1 MSCAISTVSSGPTI
15 SRTVSGFGNQSA
27 GKRLSFVRRSVVRR
41 NASIFTSSRVASSSY
56 LASADAHTSHLPCG
70 ISTVPR
76 TSVVSVTLFIFH
88 SYYGM
93 LRPDQLAV
101 VIAFSLDDLFLDL
114 GLGQLALCQV
124 LHAELSGDRSL
135 RFAVWA
141 VAGRTLFGEHFLSV
155 SGHAEREVAEH
166 QSNSQDDAV
175 DFHLGQNSP
184 FAPSK

>member
-1 MSCAISTVSSGPTI
+1 MSCAISTVSSGPTV
-15 SRTVSGFGNQSA
+15 SRTVSGFGNHSA

-101 VIAFSLDDLFLDL
+101 DWEELANSCCLFRKLRRALFLSGKPDA
-114 GLGQLALCQV
+114 GL
-124 LHAELSGDRSL
+124 LHHRTGSGEVDRAPLHGTRS
-135 RFAVWA
+135 
-141 VAGRTLFGEHFLSV
+141 SV
-155 SGHAEREVAEH
+155 PI
-166 QSNSQDDAV
+166 
-175 DFHLGQNSP
+175 F
-184 FAPSK
+184 